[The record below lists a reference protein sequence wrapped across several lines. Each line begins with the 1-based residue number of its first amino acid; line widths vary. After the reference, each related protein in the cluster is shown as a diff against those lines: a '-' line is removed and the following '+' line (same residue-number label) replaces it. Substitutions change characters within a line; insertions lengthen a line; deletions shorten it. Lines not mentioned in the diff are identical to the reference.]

1 MSRSLCIH
9 GYKGRTCHLPD
20 RSHIRVCEVR
30 CNACR
35 ATRRF
40 LPPLGPHALRRACA
54 TEMIRRDAN
63 PWHVKELLGHEDFRS
78 LDAYVKLAILDLK
91 AAHRRCHPR
100 ERGEDP
106 PSEAPP
112 IPPPMLR

>member
-1 MSRSLCIH
+1 MGAPRGTIIAAQSF
-9 GYKGRTCHLPD
+9 GRIDLL
-20 RSHIRVCEVR
+20 ILNLRVGRFAAYAKASE
-30 CNACR
+30 R
-35 ATRRF
+35 AGLEKT
-40 LPPLGPHALRRACA
+40 LGPHALRRACA

-100 ERGEDP
+100 EQARSDTIPGEVP
-106 PSEAPP
+106 PG
-112 IPPPMLR
+112 